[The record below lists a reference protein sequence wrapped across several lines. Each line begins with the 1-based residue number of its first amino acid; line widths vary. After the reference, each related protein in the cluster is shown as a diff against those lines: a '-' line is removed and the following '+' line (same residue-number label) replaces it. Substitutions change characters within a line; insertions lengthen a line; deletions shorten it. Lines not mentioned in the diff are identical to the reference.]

1 MVNYNTPGVYFAA
14 YNPEGFIL
22 NTGVKVI
29 GPCAA
34 FPRFALSWKVKDAL
48 DISEESLSLL
58 FMLEPPLEVLII
70 GKGETKSPVDYQ
82 RILNICWKHRL
93 PVEVMSTHHAIGTFN
108 FLNSERRYVA
118 AAVIPPRRLDVYDE
132 ADKKATHLLLERESQ
147 QSDEIPLLSP
157 TSTKLLES
165 SDFKGDI
172 ILFNRIC
179 NVISLRRIAFTGC
192 NFPSKSTGKTH
203 ECLASFSTEITNERK
218 ENDASSPWELDKP
231 KRIWP
236 NQLPV
241 PIEVVTPPFSTT
253 VAATSKAPLIKD
265 FFRGQVNLELFEF
278 LELQSRREVDDLDA
292 MHNQIKRFILKMDS
306 YEIDRNC
313 SLSKEMIHNL
323 NELGLLAL
331 CIDKEYDGLGFNTT
345 QWMRACEAIGLD
357 GSVWTTL
364 TAHQSLTAKAY
375 YLPKL
380 ASGEFIGGFCLSEI
394 SSGND
399 IQALTSLAVLNET
412 DDHYILNG
420 HKTWVTNGAVADVFV
435 VFARTLSSNT
445 AQNVLVLHR
454 LNTVA
459 SGVGVL
465 RYLLS
470 YTAEHCLQRHQFGKP
485 IGDYSR
491 VEEKLSEIVLNLYAM
506 ESGLFYFSGLLDA
519 QPSRNLSLELAALK
533 IFSSEKVWSGI
544 DTCIQLAGRSGLLKN
559 VPYERFLRDARN
571 HLTSMESNDILR
583 IMIAGEGITEI
594 IPGFEKTISDLSV
607 FTRHPITNI
616 KTKWLLKRRK
626 QGKYAA
632 QAGSGPKV
640 TEGNAS
646 RDLKDHLH
654 PSFAD
659 MATRLAINTQR
670 FQSLCQISLI
680 QYGREITNEQ
690 MLLCQLADAAIDL
703 LLTSICFGRASRS
716 ISIGLPRNDY
726 EKTLAHTFS
735 RLALRRV
742 EHVIE
747 YKFEIDR
754 YQHRVASELLTQ
766 RFYPVSH
773 PLARVW

>member
-1 MVNYNTPGVYFAA
+1 M
-14 YNPEGFIL
+14 
-22 NTGVKVI
+22 
-29 GPCAA
+29 
-34 FPRFALSWKVKDAL
+34 W
-48 DISEESLSLL
+48 LL
-58 FMLEPPLEVLII
+58 
-70 GKGETKSPVDYQ
+70 TS
-82 RILNICWKHRL
+82 N
-93 PVEVMSTHHAIGTFN
+93 HHF
-108 FLNSERRYVA
+108 V
-118 AAVIPPRRLDVYDE
+118 
-132 ADKKATHLLLERESQ
+132 
-147 QSDEIPLLSP
+147 
-157 TSTKLLES
+157 
-165 SDFKGDI
+165 
-172 ILFNRIC
+172 LFNRIC
-179 NVISLRRIAFTGC
+179 NVVSLRRIAFTGC

-278 LELQSRREVDDLDA
+278 LELQTRREVDDLDA

-331 CIDKEYDGLGFNTT
+331 CIDKEYDGLGFSTT

-364 TAHQSLTAKAY
+364 TAHQSLTAKAISLLGTKEQKAY

-412 DDHYILNG
+412 DGHYILNG

-435 VFARTLSSNT
+435 VFARTLSSNNNNEIT
-445 AQNVLVLHR
+445 AFIVDRSLDGIECGPLLDTFGARGSNATDVFFKNVKVPKNNLLGKHGDGFKAAQNVLVLHR

-544 DTCIQLAGRSGLLKN
+544 DTCIQLAGRFGLLKN

-654 PSFAD
+654 PSFVD

-735 RLALRRV
+735 RLALQRV
-742 EHVIE
+742 EHIIE

>member
-1 MVNYNTPGVYFAA
+1 MN
-14 YNPEGFIL
+14 
-22 NTGVKVI
+22 
-29 GPCAA
+29 
-34 FPRFALSWKVKDAL
+34 
-48 DISEESLSLL
+48 
-58 FMLEPPLEVLII
+58 LII
-70 GKGETKSPVDYQ
+70 IET
-82 RILNICWKHRL
+82 
-93 PVEVMSTHHAIGTFN
+93 
-108 FLNSERRYVA
+108 
-118 AAVIPPRRLDVYDE
+118 
-132 ADKKATHLLLERESQ
+132 
-147 QSDEIPLLSP
+147 
-157 TSTKLLES
+157 
-165 SDFKGDI
+165 
-172 ILFNRIC
+172 
-179 NVISLRRIAFTGC
+179 
-192 NFPSKSTGKTH
+192 
-203 ECLASFSTEITNERK
+203 
-218 ENDASSPWELDKP
+218 
-231 KRIWP
+231 
-236 NQLPV
+236 
-241 PIEVVTPPFSTT
+241 
-253 VAATSKAPLIKD
+253 
-265 FFRGQVNLELFEF
+265 
-278 LELQSRREVDDLDA
+278 LQ
-292 MHNQIKRFILKMDS
+292 
-306 YEIDRNC
+306 
-313 SLSKEMIHNL
+313 
-323 NELGLLAL
+323 
-331 CIDKEYDGLGFNTT
+331 
-345 QWMRACEAIGLD
+345 
-357 GSVWTTL
+357 
-364 TAHQSLTAKAY
+364 
-375 YLPKL
+375 
-380 ASGEFIGGFCLSEI
+380 
-394 SSGND
+394 
-399 IQALTSLAVLNET
+399 
-412 DDHYILNG
+412 
-420 HKTWVTNGAVADVFV
+420 
-435 VFARTLSSNT
+435 T

-544 DTCIQLAGRSGLLKN
+544 DTCIQLAGRFGLLKN

-726 EKTLAHTFS
+726 EVSLIFI
-735 RLALRRV
+735 LLIQMINW
-742 EHVIE
+742 IE
-747 YKFEIDR
+747 
-754 YQHRVASELLTQ
+754 
-766 RFYPVSH
+766 
-773 PLARVW
+773 